1 MERWSVGG
9 DRKGKLRAI
18 FFSNVSRPE
27 LCETCLIHFGGWC
40 CRDCRDFKSGVE
52 MELRR
57 SELEKN
63 EDDSEVDDETDG
75 VRDRL
80 A

>member
-1 MERWSVGG
+1 
-9 DRKGKLRAI
+9 
-18 FFSNVSRPE
+18 
-27 LCETCLIHFGGWC
+27 
-40 CRDCRDFKSGVE
+40 